1 MLSKKTSIILLI
13 IKIFFDN
20 SENKKIIIV
29 CVNMYDDCLKF
40 MLSEAGF
47 KEFEP
52 RLKFKTR
59 LKQGWFHLRL
69 NSVFRDF
76 SGQLI

>member
-1 MLSKKTSIILLI
+1 M
-13 IKIFFDN
+13 FFDN

-29 CVNMYDDCLKF
+29 CVNMYDDCLEF

-52 RLKFKTR
+52 RFKFNPLLKY
-59 LKQGWFHLRL
+59 GWFHLKL
-69 NSVFRDF
+69 Y
-76 SGQLI
+76 